1 MDRLL
6 DNRDDLREQRELQ
19 RRREEK
25 ERQERLERDRLE
37 RERELRR
44 EYARDGD
51 GRDVRRVDDGRD
63 VRKVVELQVQEKLD
77 RLARDRKYDLT
88 GLPNLNQD
96 QADGLAL
103 KTKIESH
110 ILNKLTEY
118 IIANYPRGNSTK
130 ESYMIAIVN
139 VLRNI
144 FKDPNSDIITYIE
157 KKFKDEPVKSGFL
170 GFFGGKTKRKRRKY
184 RKSRRT

>member
-1 MDRLL
+1 MDRLLDNRVL
-6 DNRDDLREQRELQ
+6 DNRDDLREQQ

-25 ERQERLERDRLE
+25 EKQERDRLE

-51 GRDVRRVDDGRD
+51 GRRVDDGRD
-63 VRKVVELQVQEKLD
+63 VRKVVELQVQEKLE

-130 ESYMIAIVN
+130 DSYMIAIVN

>member
-19 RRREEK
+19 RRKEEK
-25 ERQERLERDRLE
+25 ERLERLERDRLE

>member
-6 DNRDDLREQRELQ
+6 DNRIVDNNRDDLREQRI
-19 RRREEK
+19 REEK
-25 ERQERLERDRLE
+25 ERLARLE
-37 RERELRR
+37 REQERIKRER
-44 EYARDGD
+44 EYAD
-51 GRDVRRVDDGRD
+51 RRDDGRD
-63 VRKVVELQVQEKLD
+63 RNDIRKVVELQVQEKLD

-130 ESYMIAIVN
+130 DSYMIAIVN

-157 KKFKDEPVKSGFL
+157 KKFKDEPVKPKLFGL
-170 GFFGGKTKRKRRKY
+170 FGGKTKRKRRKH

>member
-1 MDRLL
+1 M
-6 DNRDDLREQRELQ
+6 DNRLDELREQR
-19 RRREEK
+19 RRD
-25 ERQERLERDRLE
+25 ERDRLE
-37 RERELRR
+37 RLR
-44 EYARDGD
+44 EYAAREDRNRVD
-51 GRDVRRVDDGRD
+51 RVDDVRRVDRVDDVRRDDRVD
-63 VRKVVELQVQEKLD
+63 VRKVVDLQVQEKLD

-110 ILNKLTEY
+110 ILNKLSEY

-157 KKFKDEPVKSGFL
+157 KKIKDEPEKKI
-170 GFFGGKTKRKRRKY
+170 GFFGFGGTKRKRRNK
-184 RKSRRT
+184 RKSRKT